1 MVATE
6 IALPRG
12 IFSFSGQT
20 RMDTFS
26 LDLDELSI
34 DFERYDDVAIHGL
47 RLAMEAIRRHADEF
61 PYWQR
66 RKRVGRPG
74 TDERTLL
81 IVFMLQQLLGLTFR
95 ETEGVLALV
104 KGYYTIEHVPDHSTM
119 SRKLSSMRWSTLL
132 DRFFEHLITPLPERE
147 AVVITDATG
156 YSGRKRAWR
165 ATKHAQ
171 RATEDWTKA
180 HVTIEMDRFVILSF
194 RLTRSNV
201 HESQVFEA
209 VWDALPDNVVPIRSL
224 ADSAYMGDDC
234 LAVARRHGA
243 TPLHKIKKNSKNRE
257 EPETFYEKLVNF
269 AHHWPNRFAALTAK
283 RSHVET
289 VFSMVDSLLGYRLRC
304 RTRRGRRNEVRVKY
318 CLFDMIQLAMT
329 PEFWS
334 A

>member
-6 IALPRG
+6 MELPREV
-12 IFSFSGQT
+12 FSFSGQT

-26 LDLDELSI
+26 LDIEGISV
-34 DFERYDDVAIHGL
+34 DFDRYDDVAIHGL

-61 PYWQR
+61 PFWQR
-66 RKRVGRPG
+66 RRRMGRPG

-81 IVFMLQQLLGLTFR
+81 IAFMLQQLLSLTFR

-104 KGYYTIEHVPDHSTM
+104 RVYYSVGHVPDHSTM
-119 SRKLSSMRWSTLL
+119 ARKLSSRRWSTLL
-132 DRFFEHLITPLPERE
+132 DRFFEFLIAPLPRRE
-147 AVVITDATG
+147 AVVVTDATG

-171 RATEDWTKA
+171 RAVERWTKA
-180 HVTIEMDRFVILSF
+180 HVAIEMDWFVILSF
-194 RLTRSNV
+194 RLTNSNV

-209 VWDALPDNVVPIRSL
+209 VWSALPDNVVPIRSL
-224 ADSAYMGDDC
+224 ADSAYMGNDC

-243 TPLHKIKKNSKNRE
+243 TPLHKIKRNAKDYE
-257 EPETFYEKLVNF
+257 EPETFYQKLVNF
-269 AHHWPNRFAALTAK
+269 AHHWPNRFAVSAAK

-304 RTRRGRRNEVRVKY
+304 RTRRGRRNEVRTKY
-318 CLFDMIQLAMT
+318 CLFNMVQLAMT